1 MQKWII
7 IGVIILIVILTGII
21 AFNTTIETEYIPEEE
36 ISSLELRKTMVNLYY
51 KNKETKEIQ
60 AESRLI
66 DSKELLKE
74 PYHKLIQFLID
85 GPERDDLEKI
95 IPNDVKIVD
104 INIDKHTLKIKFT
117 KNILINNEIEPAIV
131 DSITKTLTQ
140 LNEVQ
145 NVIIEVDAAI
155 DEKIE
160 NVNKL
165 DYNSIKE
172 NNVNTY
178 LIKNQVS

>member
-1 MQKWII
+1 MSPQLFRLSKLC
-7 IGVIILIVILTGII
+7 VKVSFSARQ
-21 AFNTTIETEYIPEEE
+21 AFF
-36 ISSLELRKTMVNLYY
+36 S
-51 KNKETKEIQ
+51 
-60 AESRLI
+60 
-66 DSKELLKE
+66 SKEPIEL
-74 PYHKLIQFLID
+74 
-85 GPERDDLEKI
+85 
-95 IPNDVKIVD
+95 KIVD
-104 INIDKHTLKIKFT
+104 INIDKHTLKIKFS